1 MLCCLSIVK
10 TLNPFYIQS
19 AQFTIPCPFPGLL
32 AKLYTIHPWITHTC
46 TVMNTIISTFLHT
59 MLTLILPPLITYYVT
74 YTCFNSY
81 SPQFMTRYFQ
91 VSPSSQLLTNMDL
104 NVCFTVFRFCRLQL
118 LTIIKP
124 TLCFTVFKLS
134 WYKSTLAGIVVKY
147 SANEK
152 QYYSAYNQW

>member
-1 MLCCLSIVK
+1 MVQAFSSIQ
-10 TLNPFYIQS
+10 L
-19 AQFTIPCPFPGLL
+19 
-32 AKLYTIHPWITHTC
+32 
-46 TVMNTIISTFLHT
+46 
-59 MLTLILPPLITYYVT
+59 
-74 YTCFNSY
+74 
-81 SPQFMTRYFQ
+81 TRYFQ
-91 VSPSSQLLTNMDL
+91 VPPSSQLLTNMDL